1 MKPKITPEMKLG
13 MKEFENTMFMLKAIP
28 CEENINRF
36 ALQGNLIP
44 ERLDNIAWFLP
55 AYLSADFNLFFVFA
69 PNMRGRWS
77 ITFSQVQIENGTDV
91 VAMSNVVP
99 IGTGLNAVNQLSASA
114 AIELIAYLKTLEVN
128 HLGYFDEEIWK
139 KM

>member
-1 MKPKITPEMKLG
+1 
-13 MKEFENTMFMLKAIP
+13 
-28 CEENINRF
+28 
-36 ALQGNLIP
+36 
-44 ERLDNIAWFLP
+44 
-55 AYLSADFNLFFVFA
+55 
-69 PNMRGRWS
+69 MRGRWS

>member
-1 MKPKITPEMKLG
+1 
-13 MKEFENTMFMLKAIP
+13 
-28 CEENINRF
+28 
-36 ALQGNLIP
+36 
-44 ERLDNIAWFLP
+44 
-55 AYLSADFNLFFVFA
+55 
-69 PNMRGRWS
+69 
-77 ITFSQVQIENGTDV
+77 
-91 VAMSNVVP
+91 MSNVVP